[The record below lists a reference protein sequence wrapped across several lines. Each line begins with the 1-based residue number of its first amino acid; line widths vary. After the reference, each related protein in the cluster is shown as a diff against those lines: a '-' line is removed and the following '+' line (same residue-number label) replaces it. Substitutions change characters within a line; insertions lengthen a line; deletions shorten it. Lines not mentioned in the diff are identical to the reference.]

1 LAKSSESRTPR
12 QPRTKLVPEQMPSEP
27 RNPLLLLAV
36 AAGLCWA
43 CVLALLFSGE
53 LSPTAP
59 FWEAPRII
67 FYILVL
73 AAAFLTF
80 VPIQRMLQ
88 VPRLAVEGVLGTTL
102 LLYCLAFVPAPNAWL
117 LSPPETPVYLIFGA
131 ALFWSVSSA
140 ALAPIFALGKR
151 FFHQRARKYDLR
163 RARRQAHEVG
173 GLIVAWATLAS
184 LRLFTPL
191 TAILVVLIFIVIEL
205 LFLSFVEAE
214 V

>member
-1 LAKSSESRTPR
+1 LAKSSESRPPR
-12 QPRTKLVPEQMPSEP
+12 QPRTKLVPEQQPSETGH
-27 RNPLLLLAV
+27 PLLILAV

-43 CVLALLFSGE
+43 SVFALLFSGT
-53 LSPTAP
+53 LVPTAP
-59 FWEAPRII
+59 FWEAPRVI

-88 VPRLAVEGVLGTTL
+88 VPRLAVEGIAGTSL
-102 LLYCLAFVPAPNAWL
+102 LMYCLAFVPAPTAWL
-117 LSPPETPVYLIFGA
+117 LSLPETPVYMIFGA
-131 ALFWSVSSA
+131 ALFWTVSSA

-151 FFHQRARKYDLR
+151 YFHQRARKYDLR

-173 GLIVAWATLAS
+173 ALVTSWAALAS

-191 TAILVVLIFIVIEL
+191 AAILVVLIFVVIEL